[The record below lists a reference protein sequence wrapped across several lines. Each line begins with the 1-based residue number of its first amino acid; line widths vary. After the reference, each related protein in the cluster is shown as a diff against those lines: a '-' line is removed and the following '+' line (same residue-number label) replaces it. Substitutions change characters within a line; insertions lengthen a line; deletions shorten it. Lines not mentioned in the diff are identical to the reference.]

1 MKYLQVIIRHPT
13 SRVDGD
19 IDMNV
24 NRESVDH
31 SQDLNWS
38 HKIQGFTTPSDTY
51 TSNKKNLKVDV
62 HRFGD
67 EGNKGLKGGF

>member
-1 MKYLQVIIRHPT
+1 MKCLRVIIRRLT
-13 SRVDGD
+13 SRVSED
-19 IDMNV
+19 IDVNV

-38 HKIQGFTTPSDTY
+38 HKIQGFMTPSDTY

-62 HRFGD
+62 NRFGD
-67 EGNKGLKGGF
+67 DGNKG